1 MLTKSNRLWAY
12 VLFIQDFLWSQG
24 WFRVLSQMNQFIL
37 SVMESQS
44 ARKELSRWPS
54 ASNVIFNQAIIE
66 GDVAK
71 VRFLLKYGGKQIAL
85 NERNKLGLTPLQQSC
100 VDGNLSLVMLLLDHG
115 ADIEGKDLNGWTP
128 LHFAIIAGHCNI
140 TSLLID
146 SCANLASVD
155 GKGRLPID
163 RAQTEEMLVLI
174 TRAMENAGYVETA
187 RLYLEKWGLRSLS
200 SEDEM
205 SSSSCQEST
214 EFSEA
219 NSVTDIRQPSNDKT
233 ICSKNQNIQDFVMQT
248 KCELVW
254 SKSS

>member
-1 MLTKSNRLWAY
+1 
-12 VLFIQDFLWSQG
+12 
-24 WFRVLSQMNQFIL
+24 
-37 SVMESQS
+37 
-44 ARKELSRWPS
+44 
-54 ASNVIFNQAIIE
+54 
-66 GDVAK
+66 
-71 VRFLLKYGGKQIAL
+71 
-85 NERNKLGLTPLQQSC
+85 
-100 VDGNLSLVMLLLDHG
+100 MLLLDHG
-115 ADIEGKDLNGWTP
+115 ADIEGKDINGWTP

-205 SSSSCQEST
+205 SSSSCQESN